1 MHAVAPLDDATEAC
15 ESTSRRAAAPAAA
28 GDSDADEALV
38 APLACTAP
46 GAPPA
51 ARRRGWRAGLLA
63 TGLAGAALLL
73 RARGA
78 LPGAGAAHRRRSG
91 PAVVCSSALYVN
103 LSALDLGEPGKPS
116 EYLLLR
122 GPVDNPN
129 RVAVQVKQG
138 ECALDIVQSVNY
150 LGRAGLQ
157 ITQAVK
163 TCKPIYNSVG
173 SENYPDN
180 AYIRTACA
188 ADASGIISSF
198 SFVATF
204 LSLAASHCSQ
214 TLNLPAIC
222 ASSATGL
229 VAALAKVSV
238 EAATMAANCEGGTV
252 YKPGP
257 LPAAAGSDAVWQ
269 NDRRLTQTVEQ
280 QMSQASQTLE
290 DTWQALTALN
300 ESLGESLNLTDPAY
314 EKQLRMER
322 DGELATCVIDAT
334 QASTYLAQM
343 GVAIQ
348 KAAKG
353 CPLQESLEKV
363 PGADVLNTNMCA
375 ESVLEIIS
383 SLFNAGAFVAGAI
396 SHCALGINTQA
407 LCAQGA
413 VGVVAATTELVKFLI
428 SMESAC
434 TEFPPILDALKKGS
448 RAR

>member
-1 MHAVAPLDDATEAC
+1 V
-15 ESTSRRAAAPAAA
+15 
-28 GDSDADEALV
+28 
-38 APLACTAP
+38 
-46 GAPPA
+46 
-51 ARRRGWRAGLLA
+51 GLSSS
-63 TGLAGAALLL
+63 ALLL
-73 RARGA
+73 LGARAA
-78 LPGAGAAHRRRSG
+78 LPGAGSARSEELEDT
-91 PAVVCSSALYVN
+91 AEALSFYLNTSALN
-103 LSALDLGEPGKPS
+103 LGAPGKPS

-122 GPVDNPN
+122 GPPNNPN

-157 ITQAVK
+157 ITEAVK

-180 AYIRTACA
+180 AYIRTACV
-188 ADASGIISSF
+188 ADASGVISSF

-252 YKPGP
+252 YNPGP
-257 LPAAAGSDAVWQ
+257 LPAAVGSDAVWQ
-269 NDRRLTQTVEQ
+269 NDRRLTQNVEQ
-280 QMSQASQTLE
+280 QMSQATQTLE

-300 ESLGESLNLTDPAY
+300 ESLAQSTNLTDPAY
-314 EKQLRMER
+314 ENQLRMER
-322 DGELATCVIDAT
+322 DGELATCVIDAA

-353 CPLQESLEKV
+353 CPLQEGLKTV
-363 PGADVLNTNMCA
+363 PGAETLNTALCA
-375 ESVLEIIS
+375 ESVMDIIS
-383 SLFNAGAFVAGAI
+383 SLFNAGAFVAGAV

-407 LCAQGA
+407 MCAQGA
-413 VGVVAATTELVKFLI
+413 VGVVAATAELVKFLI
-428 SMESAC
+428 SMQSAC
-434 TEFPPILDALKKGS
+434 TDFPPILEALKKGTPT
-448 RAR
+448 R

>member
-1 MHAVAPLDDATEAC
+1 
-15 ESTSRRAAAPAAA
+15 
-28 GDSDADEALV
+28 
-38 APLACTAP
+38 
-46 GAPPA
+46 
-51 ARRRGWRAGLLA
+51 
-63 TGLAGAALLL
+63 
-73 RARGA
+73 
-78 LPGAGAAHRRRSG
+78 
-91 PAVVCSSALYVN
+91 
-103 LSALDLGEPGKPS
+103 
-116 EYLLLR
+116 
-122 GPVDNPN
+122 
-129 RVAVQVKQG
+129 VKQG
-138 ECALDIVQSVNY
+138 ECALDIVQSMNY

-173 SENYPDN
+173 SDNYPDN
-180 AYIRTACA
+180 TYIRTACA
-188 ADASGIISSF
+188 ADVSGVISSF

-204 LSLAASHCSQ
+204 LSLAASQCSQ
-214 TLNLPAIC
+214 TVNLPAMC
-222 ASSATGL
+222 ASGATGL

-252 YKPGP
+252 YNPGP

-290 DTWQALTALN
+290 DTWKALTALN
-300 ESLGESLNLTDPAY
+300 ESLEASLNLTDPAY

-348 KAAKG
+348 RAAKG
-353 CPLQESLEKV
+353 CPLQEGLKSV
-363 PGADVLNTNMCA
+363 PGVEKLNANLCA
-375 ESVLEIIS
+375 QSVVEIIS
-383 SLFNAGAFVAGAI
+383 SLFNAGAFVASAI

-413 VGVVAATTELVKFLI
+413 VGVVAATAELVQFLI
-428 SMESAC
+428 IAESDC
-434 TEFPPILDALKKGS
+434 KEFPPILDALK
-448 RAR
+448 RNRR